1 MNLSEWATAAKWS
14 VLSSLAFGM
23 LYAGVFTTHFL
34 STGKGSWM
42 LLYKGGINV
51 AGCAAFVVMLLSMFL
66 QWMRLE
72 AGER

>member
-1 MNLSEWATAAKWS
+1 MKLNEWAMAAKWS
-14 VLSSLAFGM
+14 VLSSLAFGL

-34 STGKGSWM
+34 NTGKGSWL